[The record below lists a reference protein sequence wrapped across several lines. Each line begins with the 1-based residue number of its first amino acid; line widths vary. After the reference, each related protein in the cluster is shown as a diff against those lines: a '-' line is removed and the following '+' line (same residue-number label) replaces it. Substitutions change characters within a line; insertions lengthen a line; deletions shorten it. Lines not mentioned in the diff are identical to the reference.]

1 MPMPGDT
8 TVLISGAGVAGP
20 VLAYWLAHHGFA
32 PTVVERLTSIRRS
45 GGHAVDLW
53 GSAVDV
59 VERMGILPRIAAA
72 RTGNTAAS
80 LIRPG
85 KPPVHMQVGDL
96 TTPLT
101 ERSVEIPRDDLT
113 WLLNDA
119 AGPNAEYILGDSI
132 AAIEEGPD
140 GVTATFE
147 SGSRRRFD
155 LVVGADGL
163 HSRVRRLAFGDESQ
177 FRRYL
182 GGYIAICSVPDF
194 LGLEGRIL
202 NYRDVDRTVVMYPVR
217 QTGDVRAVFMFRR
230 AEEFDGDHRDMSRQ
244 KRLLRA
250 AYATSGWEVPRLL
263 DYVSRSDTLYFDSI
277 SQIRMDAYTRGRIAL
292 VGDAG
297 YAPGSGVGGG
307 TSLATTAAYILARE
321 LAAADGDHRVA
332 YERYARA
339 LREVIPKTRAIGPA
353 LVASLIPRS
362 RVELALGTQVARAF
376 PRLPRRLRQAIPL
389 LPRPAAEGLRAMAA
403 LPLADEMPQKT

>member
-1 MPMPGDT
+1 MVRNAK
-8 TVLISGAGVAGP
+8 VLISGAGVAGP
-20 VLAYWLAHHGFA
+20 VLAYWLQRNGFE
-32 PTVVERLTSIRRS
+32 PTVLERAPAIGRS

-53 GSAVDV
+53 GSAVEV
-59 VERMGILPRIAAA
+59 AERMGILPAIEAA

-85 KPPVHMQVGDL
+85 KPPVHMEVGDL
-96 TTPLT
+96 TTTLT
-101 ERSVEIPRDDLT
+101 ERSVEIPRGDLT

-119 AGPNAEYILGDSI
+119 AARSGVEYVMDDSI
-132 AAIEEGPD
+132 AEMAEGAE
-140 GVTATFE
+140 GIAVSFE
-147 SGSRRRFD
+147 HGAPRRFD
-155 LVVGADGL
+155 LVIGADGL
-163 HSRVRRLAFGDESQ
+163 HSRVRRLAFGDESH
-177 FRRYL
+177 FRHYL
-182 GGYIAICSVPDF
+182 GGYIAICSVPNF

-230 AEEFDGDHRDMSRQ
+230 AQEFEYDYRDTSRH

-263 DYVSRSDTLYFDSI
+263 DYVSRSETLYFDSI
-277 SQIRMDAYTRGRIAL
+277 SQIRMDAYTQGRVAL

-321 LAAADGDHRVA
+321 LAAADGDHRIA
-332 YERYARA
+332 YARYTQA
-339 LREVIPKTRAIGPA
+339 LRDVLPKTHAIGPA
-353 LVASLIPRS
+353 LVATLIPRS
-362 RVELALGTQVARAF
+362 RAEVTLGTQVARLL
-376 PRLPRRLRQAIPL
+376 PHLPRRLRQAIPL

-403 LPLADEMPQKT
+403 LPLQDEVPQDS

>member
-1 MPMPGDT
+1 MIRNAK
-8 TVLISGAGVAGP
+8 VLISGAGVAGP
-20 VLAYWLAHHGFA
+20 VLAYWLTRHGFE
-32 PTVVERLTSIRRS
+32 PTVIERAPAIRRS

-59 VERMGILPRIAAA
+59 VEQMGILPAIEAA
-72 RTGNTAAS
+72 RTGNTVAS

-85 KPPVHMQVGDL
+85 KPSVQMQVGDL
-96 TTPLT
+96 TTTLT

-119 AGPNAEYILGDSI
+119 VGSDVEYLLGDSI
-132 AAIEEGPD
+132 AAMAEDAD
-140 GVTATFE
+140 GIAVSFE
-147 SGSRRRFD
+147 HGAPRRFD
-155 LVVGADGL
+155 LVIGADGL
-163 HSRVRRLAFGDESQ
+163 HSRVRRLAFGDESH
-177 FRRYL
+177 FRHYL
-182 GGYIAICSVPDF
+182 GGYIAICSVPNF

-217 QTGDVRAVFMFRR
+217 QTGDVRAVFMFRSTR
-230 AEEFDGDHRDMSRQ
+230 ELDYDYRDASRH

-263 DYVSRSDTLYFDSI
+263 DYVSRSENLYFDSV
-277 SQIRMDAYTRGRIAL
+277 SQIRMDAYTQGRVAL

-321 LAAADGDHRVA
+321 LAAAAGDHRVA
-332 YERYARA
+332 YARYAQA
-339 LREVIPKTRAIGPA
+339 LGDVIPKTRAIGPA
-353 LVASLIPRS
+353 LLTSLVPRS
-362 RVELALGTQVARAF
+362 RVEVALGTQVARLL

-389 LPRPAAEGLRAMAA
+389 LPGPATEGLRAMAA
-403 LPLADEMPQKT
+403 LPLQDEVPQDS